1 MRLGII
7 LLFLSSFI
15 CFLQAQ
21 EIVRES
27 VNQIASSSTMKELA
41 LFYKFYRTG
50 KYSQALK
57 ELKKLEGRPRIRGNL
72 PYFRGMCYKKLQQ
85 YDEAIEEFKKA
96 IQNGDRTK
104 GIFYEYGQAL
114 YANNELERARKA
126 FDLSFKRNYKAP
138 FSLYYMAQIASI
150 IEDASATKTNFVKII
165 ENKRAEKNIL
175 QVAYFQ
181 LAELIYNLI
190 KKKFDPHKY
199 VQKYVIPLLD
209 KAYEVD
215 QDSAAAVDIFKRK
228 DEILIA
234 HKIHPYVMVNGRKVS
249 RKDIVLNFQGTYSQD
264 DNVTLETDLA
274 STTATE
280 KASAIYNVDAFISRR
295 WIHKKRYT
303 LTPEFRISYTRY
315 AEQNVPEIFQ
325 NDTISYAPAIRTSI
339 DHKFYGKEATFLFDY
354 EYNTTKRDINQSH
367 KLEKFSDTSAYSI
380 GQRIKL
386 LKRGDTTFKMKF
398 ETSDNFDDAA
408 DATATIFSID
418 HAEPTRKGNLLLF
431 LFQAK
436 YETVQDSL
444 FSTDSFLFRADYLIP
459 QMWGGKWGL
468 NFGAALTFLD
478 TKEQSEARDLEKNFN
493 PSLKLSRYIGPRFEL
508 SLL

>member
-264 DNVTLETDLA
+264 DN
-274 STTATE
+274 
-280 KASAIYNVDAFISRR
+280 
-295 WIHKKRYT
+295 
-303 LTPEFRISYTRY
+303 
-315 AEQNVPEIFQ
+315 
-325 NDTISYAPAIRTSI
+325 
-339 DHKFYGKEATFLFDY
+339 
-354 EYNTTKRDINQSH
+354 
-367 KLEKFSDTSAYSI
+367 
-380 GQRIKL
+380 
-386 LKRGDTTFKMKF
+386 
-398 ETSDNFDDAA
+398 
-408 DATATIFSID
+408 
-418 HAEPTRKGNLLLF
+418 
-431 LFQAK
+431 
-436 YETVQDSL
+436 
-444 FSTDSFLFRADYLIP
+444 
-459 QMWGGKWGL
+459 
-468 NFGAALTFLD
+468 
-478 TKEQSEARDLEKNFN
+478 
-493 PSLKLSRYIGPRFEL
+493 
-508 SLL
+508 